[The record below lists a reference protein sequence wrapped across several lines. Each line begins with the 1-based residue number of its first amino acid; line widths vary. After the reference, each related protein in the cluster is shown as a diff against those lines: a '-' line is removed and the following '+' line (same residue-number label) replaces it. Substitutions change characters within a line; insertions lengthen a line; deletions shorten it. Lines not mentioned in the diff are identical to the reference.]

1 MPVPA
6 YGTLGAGDAA
16 TGLEEVKLPALSL
29 DLSDCAAEQG
39 PDVGAGS
46 RGAVLI
52 FSQGWMT
59 HGSAAAS
66 GTQGGHSG
74 HQLRKNLG
82 PLAHVDPSL
91 LHLSPLCTPTA
102 ALKPLKE
109 FPFDRWDHRGPERL
123 SSQSKVTQLV
133 GGRSRI
139 WVRPAPLTPQPPP
152 HSIAKIGEGI
162 SRGGLNLTVQATE
175 EAPGQARSPVTLGK
189 ECSRRQVLPS
199 GAWHLAGEVLKSP
212 SLDNQIQA
220 DAGWKNH
227 GRLPGGR
234 AEAPEDAGRS

>member
-1 MPVPA
+1 MGEGHCRGGRRPGRLGGFGEAAAGGVFRARSTRRARDAAGPEGQAWSSGSSPGDGDQWGCPLSSLSPAIFEPHLEGSRPLRGPGAAEPQAAVTIPA
-6 YGTLGAGDAA
+6 YCALGAGDTA

-59 HGSAAAS
+59 HGSATAS

-91 LHLSPLCTPTA
+91 LQLSPLCTPTV

-109 FPFDRWDHRGPERL
+109 FPFDRWDTEAERG
-123 SSQSKVTQLV
+123 
-133 GGRSRI
+133 
-139 WVRPAPLTPQPPP
+139 
-152 HSIAKIGEGI
+152 
-162 SRGGLNLTVQATE
+162 
-175 EAPGQARSPVTLGK
+175 
-189 ECSRRQVLPS
+189 
-199 GAWHLAGEVLKSP
+199 
-212 SLDNQIQA
+212 
-220 DAGWKNH
+220 
-227 GRLPGGR
+227 
-234 AEAPEDAGRS
+234 